1 MAICL
6 ASLIRPRIGMYGYL
20 WYDLMRPD
28 VLAFVEDSENIYSFL
43 IAVFLLISMVLR
55 FMDLFNVFRNPF
67 SLSILLLQ
75 IPIALSVWFAVEPL
89 LSYPRY
95 NFYIRM
101 IVIVVLIP
109 AVVFTERHL
118 PTLMLV
124 ITLSLGVVAVKYGLF
139 GVVYGGVELVKGY
152 GPILADSNFVALA
165 MATVIPLCWY
175 SLPLVPFKWMK
186 PLLIFM
192 IAMAIAGVIMTNSR
206 GSSIAMAVGILLIL
220 MRTKQRVALL
230 MMVLAFFG
238 GTMMLV
244 REMFV
249 ARISTLAN
257 YEEEASAA
265 SRIWHAKAALA
276 MTADYPLFGVGF
288 GGMNYA
294 ALSTSYSSQVSGL
307 HVVHNS
313 YLQMLVDSGIIAFL
327 LYTGVLI
334 YGIVWTGRTAKHLQE
349 TSPQTSSI
357 ARGIQ
362 IALVVFAVGSTFY
375 SCQRMDLVYI
385 YLMCAGSL
393 YMALKL
399 QPGAVPVQTVP
410 LKPVPQRLAQVP
422 APTSR
427 LKRTSVLETRK
438 PR

>member
-1 MAICL
+1 
-6 ASLIRPRIGMYGYL
+6 
-20 WYDLMRPD
+20 
-28 VLAFVEDSENIYSFL
+28 
-43 IAVFLLISMVLR
+43 
-55 FMDLFNVFRNPF
+55 
-67 SLSILLLQ
+67 
-75 IPIALSVWFAVEPL
+75 
-89 LSYPRY
+89 
-95 NFYIRM
+95 
-101 IVIVVLIP
+101 
-109 AVVFTERHL
+109 VFTERHL
-118 PTLMLV
+118 PSLILV

-152 GPILADSNFVALA
+152 GPILSDSNFVALG

-175 SLPLVPFKWMK
+175 SLPLVPYKWMK

-206 GSSIAMAVGILLIL
+206 GGIIAMAVGILLIL

-230 MMVLAFFG
+230 MMVLVFFG

-257 YEEEASAA
+257 YDEEASAA

-276 MTADYPLFGVGF
+276 MSADYPLFGVGF

-294 ALSTSYSSQVSGL
+294 ALSRTYSSQVSGM

-313 YLQMLVDSGIIAFL
+313 YLQMLVDSGIFAFL
-327 LYTGVLI
+327 LYIGVLI
-334 YGIVWTGRTAKHLQE
+334 YAIVWTGRTAKRLQD
-349 TSPQTSSI
+349 TSPQMSSI
-357 ARGIQ
+357 ARGLQ
-362 IALVVFAVGSTFY
+362 ITLIVFAIGSTFY

-393 YMALKL
+393 YMALKP
-399 QPGAVPVQTVP
+399 QPGPVPVQKAP
-410 LKPVPQRLAQVP
+410 QKPAMPQRFAEVSAS
-422 APTSR
+422 APLR
-427 LKRTSVLETRK
+427 KRARVADR
-438 PR
+438 R